1 MHPQIKQ
8 LIIVQNRDQRL
19 LALRKDLERVPR
31 DEIAAQ
37 ASLKATQQ
45 AVTAASELLKQAE
58 LAVQKVELDIATR
71 RTTVQRLKHQ
81 QFETRKNDEYTAL
94 GNEVLRYLAE
104 IDDLE
109 TAQLEL
115 MERVDSQRQQLNA
128 EQARMQRA
136 NTSVAAEL
144 AILAEKRSN
153 LEAAVA
159 EVAAERD
166 GLISSVDHEISVVYE
181 KLLRNKNGIAV
192 VGVTG
197 SQCGGC
203 HMKLISATLVK
214 VQAGLEL
221 AHCENCGRMLF
232 FEG

>member
-45 AVTAASELLKQAE
+45 AVTAATELLKQAE

-128 EQARMQRA
+128 EQTRLQRA

-144 AILAEKRSN
+144 AVLAEKRSN
-153 LEAAVA
+153 LEAAIA

-166 GLISSVDHEISVVYE
+166 GLIASVDHEISVVYE

-232 FEG
+232 YEG